1 MMVSGSLSDAEKHP
15 TRKSCIRCKGSKKK
29 CDKALPSCSRCSRLS
44 LDCKYNESTSGLSSS
59 LENKLDEILRRL
71 DKIETKLFQNEN
83 SENTEK
89 NEPIPFGIDH
99 ARNES
104 AKSSEMQNWQ
114 IKPVFLKPSYRAF
127 LCTMDLMRFV
137 EERNLSLVQISH
149 KFFRTIHGWLPIVSE
164 RRVLDTFPIIQNGD
178 PNAASTL
185 LIFSMLLLISNPF
198 ESDDGLSPTET
209 HLYLTTKYQFSLFL
223 SLSCPSIEMVQAGI
237 LIALYEYAQGATD
250 MSYVTIG
257 SCATLAYLLGLHQAS
272 HTPSIMTGENQR
284 VDEERNCTWWAI
296 VALDRSS
303 SSTISRLLCVQSIAN
318 PYTFRYIN
326 MESLSTLRPPAVENP
341 APEKNLPQQYQ
352 PWDDTL
358 HTTDS
363 LPLSDCGSGS

>member
-1 MMVSGSLSDAEKHP
+1 
-15 TRKSCIRCKGSKKK
+15 
-29 CDKALPSCSRCSRLS
+29 
-44 LDCKYNESTSGLSSS
+44 
-59 LENKLDEILRRL
+59 
-71 DKIETKLFQNEN
+71 
-83 SENTEK
+83 
-89 NEPIPFGIDH
+89 
-99 ARNES
+99 
-104 AKSSEMQNWQ
+104 
-114 IKPVFLKPSYRAF
+114 
-127 LCTMDLMRFV
+127 
-137 EERNLSLVQISH
+137 
-149 KFFRTIHGWLPIVSE
+149 
-164 RRVLDTFPIIQNGD
+164 
-178 PNAASTL
+178 
-185 LIFSMLLLISNPF
+185 MLLVISNPF
-198 ESDDGLSPTET
+198 ESDNGLSPTES

-363 LPLSDCGSGS
+363 LPLSDCGSGSVWYYRCEANAARILGQVQDLIRENHSDNTMRLEKASRIYNDLEGYLIQTQKQHGNSLCNRLTGGFVTSIGSVNFLFYSQ